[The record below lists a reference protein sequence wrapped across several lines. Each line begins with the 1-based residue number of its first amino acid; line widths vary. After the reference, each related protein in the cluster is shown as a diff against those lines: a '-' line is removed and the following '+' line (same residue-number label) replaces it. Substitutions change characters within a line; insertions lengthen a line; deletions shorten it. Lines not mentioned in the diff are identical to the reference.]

1 MTEKD
6 YYEILEVSK
15 TAGSDEIKKSFRK
28 LAMQYHPD
36 RNPGNK
42 EAETKFKEINE
53 FTEHLKSKFQLF
65 YNLNELKL
73 KIYLHF
79 T

>member
-1 MTEKD
+1 MA
-6 YYEILEVSK
+6 IK
-15 TAGSDEIKKSFRK
+15 TLKKKESFGSN
-28 LAMQYHPD
+28 L
-36 RNPGNK
+36 
-42 EAETKFKEINE
+42 KFKEINE
-53 FTEHLKSKFQLF
+53 FTEHLKSKFQL

>member
-1 MTEKD
+1 MSDPYK
-6 YYEILEVSK
+6 ILGVSPTASDDEV
-15 TAGSDEIKKSFRK
+15 KKAYRE
-28 LAMQYHPD
+28 LAKKYHPD
-36 RNPGNK
+36 MNPGNA
-42 EAETKFKEINE
+42 EAEQKFKEINE